1 MLRSIHLENFF
12 SFRDEKIQIN
22 ADSNLL
28 VGINGSGKS
37 NLLKA
42 VQLLSESMS
51 EEIGFRRVFSRWGGF
66 DRVVNFSGKPADYIR
81 LTYEF
86 DAQAL
91 RKFDPKGFLFHSN
104 PFYKIEIHR
113 IGNSAYFLSEQ
124 VYNKG
129 QTGRKPFIYLQME
142 NGRGVISERA
152 ENGPI
157 QLKNWEEFAQQ
168 SEYTDPDTAFKGNEL
183 VLKQAANDAKRFFP
197 LYSLKK
203 AIEKIAVYSYFDTT
217 DTSVLRQMGE
227 YQPETQLRTDG
238 SNLSQMF
245 QRLSVNSPLVF
256 DQTLTWLKKIN
267 PFFKDIRFDQLG
279 PRFGLVL
286 TEEKPS
292 RSVTLD
298 GISDGTLRFLIMLS
312 ILLNP
317 ERGKLICFDE
327 PEIGL
332 HPDMVSVLSSVINQA
347 NREGTQIIIA
357 THSPMLLNMFELE
370 QVGIV
375 EKNDHNA
382 SVVSFKSEEEFAE
395 WVGEFLPGKLWLQGL
410 LGGRR

>member
-1 MLRSIHLENFF
+1 MLKSIHLENFF
-12 SFRDEKIQIN
+12 SFRDENIQLN
-22 ADSNLL
+22 ADTNLL
-28 VGINGSGKS
+28 AGINGSGKS

-51 EEIGFRRVFSRWGGF
+51 EKGGFQRVFSRWGGF
-66 DRVVNFSGKPADYIR
+66 NRVVNFSGQPADYIR

-91 RKFDPKGFLFHSN
+91 HNFDSKGFLFLNN
-104 PFYKIEIHR
+104 PFYEIEIR
-113 IGNSAYFLSEQ
+113 KIGNSAYFLLEK

-129 QTGRKPFIYLQME
+129 QTGQKPFIYLQME
-142 NGRGVISERA
+142 NGRGVISEHTG
-152 ENGPI
+152 NGPI
-157 QLKNWEEFAQQ
+157 KLVDWEKLARP

-183 VLKQAANDAKRFFP
+183 VLEQVANDAKRFFP

-203 AIEKIAVYSYFDTT
+203 AIEKIAFYSYFDTT
-217 DTSVLRQMGE
+217 DTSILRQMGE
-227 YQPETQLRTDG
+227 YLPETQLRTDG
-238 SNLSQMF
+238 SNLSQVF

-256 DQTLTWLKKIN
+256 DQAITWLKKIN

-279 PRFGLVL
+279 PRFALVL
-286 TEEKPS
+286 TEEKLS
-292 RSVTLD
+292 RSVTLE
-298 GISDGTLRFLIMLS
+298 GISDGTLRFLILLS
-312 ILLNP
+312 ILINP
-317 ERGKLICFDE
+317 ERGRLICFDE

-332 HPDMVSVLSSVINQA
+332 HPDMISVFSSVVNQA
-347 NREGTQIIIA
+347 NREGTQIIMS

-375 EKNDHNA
+375 EKNDNNA
-382 SVVSFKSEEEFAE
+382 STVSFKTEEEFEE
-395 WVGEFLPGKLWLQGL
+395 WAGEFLPGKLWLQGL

>member
-1 MLRSIHLENFF
+1 MLKSIHLENFF
-12 SFRDEKIQIN
+12 SFRDEKILLN
-22 ADSNLL
+22 TDSNLL
-28 VGINGSGKS
+28 AGINGSGKS

-42 VQLLSESMS
+42 VQLLAESMS
-51 EEIGFRRVFSRWGGF
+51 EEGGFQKVFSRWGGF
-66 DRVVNFSGKPADYIR
+66 DRVVNFSGQSEEHIS

-91 RKFDPKGFLFHSN
+91 YSSDPKAFRFQNN
-104 PFYKIEIHR
+104 PFYKIEIR
-113 IGNSAYFLSEQ
+113 RKGNTAYFLSEH
-124 VYNKG
+124 VYNEGKSG
-129 QTGRKPFIYLQME
+129 QRPFFYLKME
-142 NGRGVISERA
+142 NGQGVISEHT
-152 ENGPI
+152 ENGPVR
-157 QLKNWEEFAQQ
+157 LTDWEKSAQP

-183 VLKQAANDAKRFFP
+183 VVKQAANDAKRFFP

-203 AIEKIAVYSYFDTT
+203 AIEKIAVYTYFDTT
-217 DTSVLRQMGE
+217 DTSELRQMGE
-227 YQPETQLRTDG
+227 FLPETQLRKDG
-238 SNLSQMF
+238 SNLSQVL

-267 PFFKDIRFDQLG
+267 PFFSDIRFDYLG
-279 PRFGLVL
+279 PRFALVL
-286 TEEKPS
+286 TEKKLS
-292 RSVTLD
+292 HSVTLD
-298 GISDGTLRFLIMLS
+298 GISDGTLRFLILLS

-332 HPDMVSVLSSVINQA
+332 HPDMISVLSSVINQA
-347 NREGTQIIIA
+347 NREGTQLIIA

-375 EKNDHNA
+375 EKDDRNA
-382 SVVSFKSEEEFAE
+382 SKVSFKSEEEFAE